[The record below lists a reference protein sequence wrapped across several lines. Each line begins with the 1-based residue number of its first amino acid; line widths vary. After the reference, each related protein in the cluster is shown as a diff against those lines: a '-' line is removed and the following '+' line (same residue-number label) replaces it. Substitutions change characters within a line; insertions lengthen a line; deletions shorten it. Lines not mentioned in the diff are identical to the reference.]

1 MKIQNT
7 VLHHMRPFQTFDQQM
22 SYKYETL
29 DILLRFDKDDQDNPM
44 HYLNFNFLTL
54 KAQCGHEIR
63 EFNYTKMKIK
73 VLQIMCFVSFAGQ
86 MLYRWLGQHD

>member
-29 DILLRFDKDDQDNPM
+29 DILLRFDKDDQDKPM
-44 HYLNFNFLTL
+44 HYLNFIFLTL
-54 KAQCGHEIR
+54 KAQCGHQMREIQLHQAGNLKS
-63 EFNYTKMKIK
+63 FKLCALLA
-73 VLQIMCFVSFAGQ
+73 LQAKCFTG
-86 MLYRWLGQHD
+86 G